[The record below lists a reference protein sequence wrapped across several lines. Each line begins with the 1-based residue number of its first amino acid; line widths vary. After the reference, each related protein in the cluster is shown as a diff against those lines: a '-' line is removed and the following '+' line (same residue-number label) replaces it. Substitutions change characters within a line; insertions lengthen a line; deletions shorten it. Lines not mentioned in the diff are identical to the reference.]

1 MLRREGRH
9 APGDRATMPG
19 MLPLASS
26 RDCGQKECRL
36 IHTLLGYYT
45 NFYYLL
51 TVDNTISTV
60 VKISLKK
67 LILTYFQIIKENMIF
82 KWLFY
87 NRLNTCIQYRGL
99 FPIFLDNVILQK
111 FYK

>member
-1 MLRREGRH
+1 
-9 APGDRATMPG
+9 MPWG
-19 MLPLASS
+19 IGQQCLACYHWHLLGAVAKRNVYSY
-26 RDCGQKECRL
+26 
-36 IHTLLGYYT
+36 TLLGYYT

-67 LILTYFQIIKENMIF
+67 LISAFFQIIKENMIF
-82 KWLFY
+82 KWLLY
-87 NRLNTCIQYRGL
+87 NRLNTYIQYRGL
-99 FPIFLDNVILQK
+99 FPSFLDNVILQK